1 MYGFIDGYDFG
12 EMEAMKYYAPP
23 STWSEEKKYDNAKS
37 KIYSGDWYG
46 AEKKDGYFAKLIK
59 DEDGNI
65 ILYSRSRGV
74 NGKFADKHEWV
85 PHLQPFFDALPNGA
99 CLLGELY
106 LPSQPGS
113 KNITTIMG
121 CLKQK
126 AIERQEKGE
135 KLHFY
140 VFDVLAWAGSS
151 WMKKPMSWR
160 TAWVHQMTSDG
171 IAYVTYAKY
180 VSGADLW
187 VMLQEILARD
197 DEGVVITYKD
207 ALYEPGKRPS
217 KTTLKI
223 KKELKH
229 TIDCFFTGAGSPPTR
244 EYTGKEISTW
254 KYWQNVRTGEKI
266 VGEKY
271 KDYVEG
277 APIEPITRGYY
288 AGWCG
293 SLEIAVLRFKAGA
306 TVTVNGVEYQNREIF
321 PIGWLS
327 GLPDEMKAE
336 PKKFAYQPIEVTAME
351 WDAWNNSLRHGK
363 MVGWRKDLT
372 LGDCVFEKI
381 ANYDDIEIAK
391 ADVKKKKENK

>member
-23 STWSEEKKYDNAKS
+23 STWSDEKKRENARM

-85 PHLQPFFDALPNGA
+85 PHLQPFFDALPVGT

-113 KNITTIMG
+113 RNITTIMG
-121 CLKQK
+121 CLKEK
-126 AIERQEKGE
+126 AVARQEKGE

-140 VFDVLAWAGSS
+140 AFDMLAWDGEN
-151 WMKKPMSWR
+151 WMNKP
-160 TAWVHQMTSDG
+160 
-171 IAYVTYAKY
+171 AKY
-180 VSGADLW
+180 RFGWLNQLTQGGFEYVSYARYFAGADLN
-187 VMLQEILARD
+187 VLLQEILARG
-197 DEGVVITYKD
+197 DEGVVITKGD
-207 ALYEPGKRPS
+207 GLYEPGKRPS

-223 KKELKH
+223 KKELKQ
-229 TIDCFFTGAGSPPTR
+229 TIDCFFTGIGSAPTK
-244 EYTGKEISTW
+244 EYTGKEIETW
-254 KYWQNVRTGEKI
+254 KFWQNQLTGEK
-266 VGEKY
+266 VEAEMY
-271 KDYVEG
+271 KEYKAG
-277 APIEPITRGYY
+277 CPIIPITKGFYH
-288 AGWCG
+288 GWAG
-293 SLEIAVLRFKAGA
+293 SLEIAVFRHRAGSRCKIR
-306 TVTVNGVEYQNREIF
+306 GVEYEDMEVF

-327 GLPDEMKAE
+327 GLPDEMKAD
-336 PKKFAYQPIEVTAME
+336 PKKYAFVPMEVTAME
-351 WDAWNNSLRHGK
+351 YDGINHSLRHGK

-372 LGDCVFEKI
+372 LTDCTFEKLE
-381 ANYDDIEIAK
+381 EI
-391 ADVKKKKENK
+391 